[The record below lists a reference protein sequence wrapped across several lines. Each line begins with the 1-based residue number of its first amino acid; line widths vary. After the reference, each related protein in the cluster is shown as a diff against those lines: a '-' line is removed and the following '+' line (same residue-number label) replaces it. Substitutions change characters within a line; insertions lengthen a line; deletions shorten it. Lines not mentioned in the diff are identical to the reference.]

1 MYWKNI
7 FKIKMIIVH
16 EELSKSLVEKKM
28 ERKKTEK

>member
-1 MYWKNI
+1 
-7 FKIKMIIVH
+7 MIIVH